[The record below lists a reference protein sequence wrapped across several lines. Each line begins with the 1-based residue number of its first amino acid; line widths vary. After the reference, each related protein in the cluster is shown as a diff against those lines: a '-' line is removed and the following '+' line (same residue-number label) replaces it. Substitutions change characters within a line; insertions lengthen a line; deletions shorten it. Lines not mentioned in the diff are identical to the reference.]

1 MKYSEK
7 LDCDMVNLTKT
18 WLFFKANRTA
28 INDKIYSYNTTIIP
42 YQNQRSNRNRQKMF
56 IYIELYHIKIKDQT
70 ATNIFLYF
78 CQVKLYHIKIKDQT
92 ATCQGRVYSVSKL
105 YHIKIKDQT
114 ATRCWSD

>member
-42 YQNQRSNRNRQKMF
+42 YQNQRSNRSMTSLLSMVTSIGMVF
-56 IYIELYHIKIKDQT
+56 SF
-70 ATNIFLYF
+70 FLYPASF
-78 CQVKLYHIKIKDQT
+78 LGNKKYLSHMCQFPSMSGAAHM
-92 ATCQGRVYSVSKL
+92 R
-105 YHIKIKDQT
+105 
-114 ATRCWSD
+114 